1 MALDDSIQ
9 KKVQT
14 WLDGPYNDKTKAE
27 IKRLEKEDPK
37 ALKDCFYKTLKFG
50 TGGIRELMGVGI
62 NRLNIYTIR
71 MATQGLAN
79 YLKKQPKDQKHTV
92 FIGHDSRH
100 HSKEFAEETAKVLAG
115 NDIGVFLF
123 KELRPTP
130 LVSFGCRYKKCS
142 AAVMIT
148 ASHNPPEYN
157 GYKVYWDDGAQV
169 LPPHDQGIIDEFT
182 KIQKIEEVKL
192 ADSIDNSL
200 IELIDEEVDQAYL
213 KTMKGHASY
222 PDDNHQY
229 GADLH
234 LIYTNLHGCGI
245 TMTPNLLKEWGF
257 THFSL
262 VQKQTTLD
270 GDFPYANP
278 PNPEDTKVLAL
289 GAEQMKSEKADLLIG
304 NDLDADRVGV
314 MLMHQN
320 EAVPL
325 TGNQMACIL
334 LYHLLQ
340 KQQPKNTAAVK
351 TIVTTELFA
360 EIANENHV
368 TCFDVLT
375 GFKYIAEKIR
385 EWENKPDGYTFLFGA
400 EESYGYL
407 LGTDVRDKDA
417 PLASCLICEAA
428 LHFKRENKTFIDV
441 LHEIYQKYSIHR
453 EGLHSLQFSEG
464 EEGMKQ
470 RNDVMEKLRNEKPT
484 QIGNVEI
491 ISSEDYKTRKK
502 LDHKTNQET
511 TLTLPV
517 SDVLRYWLDD
527 GTKIVIRPS
536 GTEPKIKIYVECIER
551 NTEDLEKQIQT
562 CDAQVKA
569 YIDTI
574 VQELHG

>member
-1 MALDDSIQ
+1 MTLDESTR
-9 KKVQT
+9 KKIRT
-14 WLDGPYNDKTKAE
+14 WLDGPYDERTKAE

-37 ALKDCFYKTLKFG
+37 RLKDCFYKTLEFG
-50 TGGIRELMGVGI
+50 TGGIRELMGVGT

-71 MATQGLAN
+71 MATQALAN
-79 YLKKQPKDQKHTV
+79 YLKKQPKEKKQTV
-92 FIGHDSRH
+92 LIGYDSRH

-130 LVSFGCRYKKCS
+130 LVSFGCRYKQCS

-148 ASHNPPEYN
+148 ASHNPAEYN

-169 LPPHDQGIIDEFT
+169 LAPHDRGIIDEFA
-182 KIQKIEEVKL
+182 KIQKIEEVKSV
-192 ADSIDNSL
+192 DSVEHPLVRWIDDD
-200 IELIDEEVDQAYL
+200 IDKAYL
-213 KTMKGHASY
+213 KTMKKHATYSE
-222 PDDNHQY
+222 DNHRY
-229 GADLH
+229 GEDLH

-245 TMTPNLLKEWGF
+245 TITPDLLEEWGF
-257 THFSL
+257 KHFSL
-262 VQKQTTLD
+262 VRKQAVLD

-278 PNPEDTKVLAL
+278 PNPEDVKVLAP
-289 GAEQMKSEKADLLIG
+289 GAKQMKNEQADLLIG

-320 EAVPL
+320 EAVAV

-340 KQQPKNTAAVK
+340 KQQLKNTAVVK
-351 TIVTTELFA
+351 TVVTTELFS
-360 EIANENHV
+360 EIASARHI

-385 EWENKPDGYTFLFGA
+385 EWESEPNGYSFLFGA

-407 LGTDVRDKDA
+407 LKTDVRDKDA
-417 PLASCLICEAA
+417 PLASCLISEAA
-428 LHFKRENKTFIDV
+428 LHFKREKKTLIDV
-441 LHEIYQKYSIHR
+441 LYEIYQKFSIHR
-453 EGLHSLQFSEG
+453 EEVYSLQFPEG

-470 RNDVMEKLRNEKPT
+470 RNEVMEKLRNEKPGRLAN
-484 QIGNVEI
+484 IKIV
-491 ISSEDYKTRKK
+491 SSEDYKTGKK
-502 LDHKTNQET
+502 SDHKSKQEMD
-511 TLTLPV
+511 LTLPM

-527 GTKIVIRPS
+527 ETKVVIRPS
-536 GTEPKIKIYVECIER
+536 GTESKIKIYVECVER
-551 NTEDLEKQIQT
+551 NTDDLEKQIQS
-562 CDAQVKA
+562 CDEKVKT

-574 VQELHG
+574 VRELHG